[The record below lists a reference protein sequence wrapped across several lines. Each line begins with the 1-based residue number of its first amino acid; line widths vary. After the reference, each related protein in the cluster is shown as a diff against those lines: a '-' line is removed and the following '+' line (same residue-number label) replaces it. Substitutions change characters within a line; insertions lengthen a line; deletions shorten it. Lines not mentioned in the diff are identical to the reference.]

1 MSPFFSPKKGRFQ
14 LNEEMKEEQK
24 EAAKTDKS
32 PKSILEKKSPKN
44 DKSLDKAFTS
54 NIVSTATISDI
65 QIDPE

>member
-1 MSPFFSPKKGRFQ
+1 
-14 LNEEMKEEQK
+14 MKEEQK